1 MICFVD
7 IEHEKVLRDP
17 EKRDSHLALCTEIKL
32 KLEEISGEACLVQ
45 HFSRVTGQR
54 LREWGMKA
62 LIISGNA
69 ADWEEYGETDL
80 AEMYRIIRAAELPIL
95 GLCGGL
101 QLIALAHGA
110 PLGPM
115 RRLREEEDDLYAEH
129 KPDYFKERGFMPVRI
144 LEPDPLF
151 DGLGEEPVLFESHYL
166 EIKKSPPHFRVLA
179 STDECRIQAIKHKDK
194 LVYGTQFHPEMYE
207 EEQTDGRR
215 LLANFFRLAGILK

>member
-17 EKRDSHLALCTEIKL
+17 EKRNTHLALYTEIKL

-54 LREWGMKA
+54 LKEWDMKA

-69 ADWEEYGETDL
+69 TDWEEYGETDL

-110 PLGPM
+110 PIGPM
-115 RRLREEEDDLYAEH
+115 RLLREGESDPNAED
-129 KPDYFKERGFMPVRI
+129 KPGHFKEWGFMPVRVP
-144 LEPDPLF
+144 ESDPLF
-151 DGLGEEPVLFESHYL
+151 EGLDKEPVFFQAHYWEVKEAL
-166 EIKKSPPHFRVLA
+166 PHFRVLA
-179 STDECRIQAIKHKDK
+179 STDECRIQAIKHREK

-207 EEQTDGRR
+207 EEQADGRR

>member
-17 EKRDSHLALCTEIKL
+17 EKRDTHLALYTEIKL

-69 ADWEEYGETDL
+69 TDWEEYGETDL

-95 GLCGGL
+95 GLCGGC

-115 RRLREEEDDLYAEH
+115 RRPREGEDDLYAEH

-144 LEPDPLF
+144 LEPNPLF
-151 DGLGEEPVLFESHYL
+151 DGLGEEPVFFQAHSWEVK
-166 EIKKSPPHFRVLA
+166 ESPPHFRVLA
-179 STDECRIQAIKHKDK
+179 STDECRIQAIKHREK

-207 EEQTDGRR
+207 EEQIDGRR
-215 LLANFFRLAGILK
+215 LLVNFFRLAGILK